1 MLCSVLA
8 DSVVTLFKLIVK
20 KCSFVSK
27 WKIQRVSPVNKRG
40 SKSDPSKY
48 RPVTVVDNLSAVFE
62 DSLKPQFSSWA
73 QKFNPDWQFGFV
85 PECGTTDY
93 GADLTLTLQDCL
105 ERRKQG
111 VLIAI
116 DIRGAFDRCW
126 WARMKSR
133 LKKKGMKKRAIRLF
147 KSYLTKRYLQV
158 VSRSSKSTLKEI
170 FSSIPQGG
178 KWSDFLFDFDISELH
193 VPDSLNVEAFSTFR
207 ICRRCRTL

>member
-1 MLCSVLA
+1 M
-8 DSVVTLFKLIVK
+8 K